1 MTFRSD
7 PCPRCAGW
15 QRQHEQILA
24 HLRAVERR
32 LDEAQTAQMEQQA
45 VIRALREHLREDN
58 AELRRVEIE
67 RDNALE
73 IIRNHK

>member
-1 MTFRSD
+1 M
-7 PCPRCAGW
+7 
-15 QRQHEQILA
+15 
-24 HLRAVERR
+24 
-32 LDEAQTAQMEQQA
+32 
-45 VIRALREHLREDN
+45 REHLREDN